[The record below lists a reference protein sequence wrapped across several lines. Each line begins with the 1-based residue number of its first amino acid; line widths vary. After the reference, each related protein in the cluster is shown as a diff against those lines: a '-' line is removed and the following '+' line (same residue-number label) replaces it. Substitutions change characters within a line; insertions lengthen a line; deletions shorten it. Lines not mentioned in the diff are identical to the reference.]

1 MGLSS
6 WVGGCAFSWRII
18 PTAFRIKVP
27 LESWNYQFI
36 MLLVSIQKGHI
47 LESSTELTEDELRT
61 ALAENY
67 GESESQI
74 EIRIGLAKA
83 HPGI

>member
-1 MGLSS
+1 MQED
-6 WVGGCAFSWRII
+6 WVVMETGTLIVG
-18 PTAFRIKVP
+18 RIKGKEDKF
-27 LESWNYQFI
+27 L
-36 MLLVSIQKGHI
+36 MLLVSLQKGHI
-47 LESSTELTEDELRT
+47 LESSRELTEDELRT

-74 EIRIGLAKA
+74 EVRIELAKA

>member
-1 MGLSS
+1 METGTLIVGLSKDKEDKF
-6 WVGGCAFSWRII
+6 VMF
-18 PTAFRIKVP
+18 
-27 LESWNYQFI
+27 
-36 MLLVSIQKGHI
+36 LVNIQKGHI
-47 LESSTELTEDELRT
+47 LESSRELTEAELRT

-74 EIRIGLAKA
+74 ETRIGLAKT